1 MRVAHLLPNMGI
13 GGRERMVASL
23 CAHSLETGLEP
34 AIICYDPPD
43 PKAAQIVCDAPMVQ
57 LDRKSRGFA
66 AELQDALA
74 SFDIVHSQ
82 GHIPAYYLS
91 KSAYTGARLATMHIG
106 MEDSWRWLLSVRQG
120 LRAMDH
126 LTAVS
131 APMAE
136 LYSRIS
142 GRQVDLIANGIS
154 LKGFVSHHARPA
166 AANEPF
172 RFVMLSRLHKVKRHV
187 DAIAAIDCLA
197 AAGQDV
203 ELVIAGEGPETSY
216 LQKCA
221 ATRPYLRLVGAVG
234 DIAPFLASH
243 YGLILCSEHE
253 GMPVTLIEA
262 MAVGLPIIACNVGS
276 VADVVGESA
285 LLVTPKR
292 TDQLAMAMMRLVS
305 ERELWLRLSAQAA
318 IQAPKFDA
326 ANMAQHYTALYKQLL
341 MR

>member
-1 MRVAHLLPNMGI
+1 MRVAHLLPNMAI

-23 CAHSLETGLEP
+23 CAHSLEMGFEP
-34 AIICYDPPD
+34 ALICYDPPD
-43 PKAAQIVCDAPMVQ
+43 PKAAQIACDAPMIQ

-82 GHIPAYYLS
+82 GHIPAYYLN
-91 KSAYTGARLATMHIG
+91 KSGYTGARLATMHIG

-203 ELVIAGEGPETSY
+203 ELVIAGEGPETAY

-234 DIAPFLASH
+234 DIPPFLASH
-243 YGLILCSEHE
+243 HGLILCSEHE

-292 TDQLAMAMMRLVS
+292 SDQLAMAMMRLVS